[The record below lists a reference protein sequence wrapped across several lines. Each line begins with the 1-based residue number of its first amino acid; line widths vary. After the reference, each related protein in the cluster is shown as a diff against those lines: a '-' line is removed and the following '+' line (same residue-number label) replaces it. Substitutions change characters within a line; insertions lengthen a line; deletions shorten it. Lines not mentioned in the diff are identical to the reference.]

1 MNKWQR
7 YGLLACVSVTTACA
21 QLGAD
26 KRAAVSPATQE
37 QKAQE
42 TIQVTRKMIAPRLY
56 ELAYSARQ
64 QAVFVASAG
73 GADPVSEPSRILR
86 LNPADLSVTVE
97 IPLERGGFGVAL
109 DDAANRLYV
118 GNALTASV
126 TVVDTTQNR
135 VLGVVQLAE
144 PIRYDGDKAIYPHL
158 LRELVV
164 DQKRQRLYAP
174 GLSAQGSVLY
184 VVDTA
189 NLKLDRVVSGL
200 GAGAAGIALDK
211 EGNRLYVSNLQGQV
225 FGIDTKTLTIKTQ
238 WEVKADQLLN
248 LAYDHKRHRLLASD
262 LGSERMDTLRKEK
275 AGLTEYEKRGTGH
288 RMVAIDA
295 RNGALLAS
303 VPTGK
308 APIAPMLDEGRDRV
322 YISNRDSG
330 TVSVLDAE
338 DYTLLATVPLAPH
351 PNSLTLDAASGNV
364 YVSIKEESRTAREG
378 VARLAPR

>member
-1 MNKWQR
+1 MKKWQR
-7 YGLLACVSVTTACA
+7 YGLLACVSATAACA

-26 KRAAVSPATQE
+26 GRVAVKPAAQE
-37 QKAQE
+37 QKVQE
-42 TIQVTRKMIAPRLY
+42 TMQITRKTVAPRLY
-56 ELAYSARQ
+56 ELAFSPRQ

-73 GADPVSEPSRILR
+73 GADPISEPSKVLR
-86 LNPADLSVTVE
+86 LNPADLSLDAE

-126 TVVDTTQNR
+126 TVVDTAQNR
-135 VLGVVQLAE
+135 VVGLVQLAE

-164 DQKRQRLYAP
+164 DQKRQRLYVP

-184 VVDTA
+184 VIDTA
-189 NLKLDRVVSGL
+189 QLKLERVVPGL
-200 GAGAAGIALDK
+200 GAGAAGITLDK
-211 EGNRLYVSNLQGQV
+211 DGGRVYVSNLQGQV
-225 FGIDTKTLTIKTQ
+225 FGIDTQTLTIKTK

-248 LAYDHKRHRLLASD
+248 LAYDHKRRRLLASD
-262 LGSERMDTLRKEK
+262 LGSERMDVLRKEK
-275 AGLTEYEKRGTGH
+275 AGLTDYEKRGTGH

-295 RNGALLAS
+295 TNGSLLAS

-308 APIAPMLDEGRDRV
+308 APIAPMLDEARDRV
-322 YISNRDSG
+322 YVSNRDSG
-330 TVSVLDAE
+330 TVSVLDAN

-351 PNSLTLDAASGNV
+351 PNSLSLDAGSGSV
-364 YVSIKEESRTAREG
+364 YVSIKEESRAAIES
-378 VARLAPR
+378 VAKIGLR